1 MKITKI
7 QKFKFVVV
15 VLVIFF
21 VLLFFRVLCIQ
32 HCHRHHHHHS
42 SQSVSQSI
50 QHCFSLFLFL
60 CYQYLSLTIF
70 VMIVFWLSFIPFS
83 FNQSFQRIGSSHK
96 EAILLSHQP
105 TNQPTHTQKEYE
117 FKWVKF
123 TVCFCVCLNSMRAS
137 RPAIDI

>member
-1 MKITKI
+1 MKITKK

-15 VLVIFF
+15 VVIFFF

-32 HCHRHHHHHS
+32 HCHRHHHHHHS

-83 FNQSFQRIGSSHK
+83 FNQSFQRIGSHK

-105 TNQPTHTQKEYE
+105 TNQHTQKEYE

-123 TVCFCVCLNSMRAS
+123 TVCLYVCLYSMRAS